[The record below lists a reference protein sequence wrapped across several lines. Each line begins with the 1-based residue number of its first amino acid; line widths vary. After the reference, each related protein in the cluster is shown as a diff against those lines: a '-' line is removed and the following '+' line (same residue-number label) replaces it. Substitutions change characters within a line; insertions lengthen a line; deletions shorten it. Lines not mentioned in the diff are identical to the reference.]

1 MAKKTKTD
9 FEKVWDLFMEDF
21 NDGELTERYDNFKNT
36 VKSLK
41 DRYNE
46 KVPAVNEALKTR
58 ATLNDM
64 ILTCAKMGI
73 VNHEA
78 VEKDKEIQKFLDD
91 VIPTIDDLKSKWE
104 YEEALIKKYEEKMK
118 MEDFKKLPKGSSVM
132 YLGSK
137 YSIENNDGFILSLKN
152 LKTGDTKRVN
162 FSMFNH
168 GGALV
173 EPE

>member
-1 MAKKTKTD
+1 MAKKAKTD
-9 FEKVWDLFMEDF
+9 YEKVWDLFMEDF
-21 NDGELTERYDNFKNT
+21 NDDELTERYDRFKNT

-78 VEKDKEIQKFLDD
+78 VEKDKEIQKLLDET
-91 VIPTIDDLKSKWE
+91 IPILDDLKAKWE
-104 YEEALIKKYEEKMK
+104 YEEALIKKYEELSHNKLFGYWK
-118 MEDFKKLPKGSSVM
+118 IFKTLDK
-132 YLGSK
+132 
-137 YSIENNDGFILSLKN
+137 
-152 LKTGDTKRVN
+152 KTEPWLDWKRPY
-162 FSMFNH
+162 
-168 GGALV
+168 
-173 EPE
+173 EKRII

>member
-1 MAKKTKTD
+1 MAKKVKTD
-9 FEKVWDLFMEDF
+9 YEKVWGLFMEDF
-21 NDGELTERYDNFKNT
+21 NDDELTNRYDNFKNT

-46 KVPAVNEALKTR
+46 KVPAVNEALNKR

-73 VNHEA
+73 VNQEA

-104 YEEALIKKYEEKMK
+104 HEEALIKKYEENSHNKLFQYWRI
-118 MEDFKKLPKGSSVM
+118 FKTLDK
-132 YLGSK
+132 
-137 YSIENNDGFILSLKN
+137 
-152 LKTGDTKRVN
+152 KTAPWLEWKKTYEKRII
-162 FSMFNH
+162 
-168 GGALV
+168 
-173 EPE
+173 

>member
-1 MAKKTKTD
+1 MAKKVKTD
-9 FEKVWDLFMEDF
+9 YEKVWDLFMEDF
-21 NDGELTERYDNFKNT
+21 NDDELTNRYDNFKNT

-46 KVPAVNEALKTR
+46 KVPAVNEALNKR

-73 VNHEA
+73 VNQEA

-104 YEEALIKKYEEKMK
+104 HEEALIKKYEENSHNKLFQYWRI
-118 MEDFKKLPKGSSVM
+118 FKTLDK
-132 YLGSK
+132 
-137 YSIENNDGFILSLKN
+137 
-152 LKTGDTKRVN
+152 KTAPWLEWKKTYEKRII
-162 FSMFNH
+162 
-168 GGALV
+168 
-173 EPE
+173 